1 MTINLYIGDTNI
13 ELAKTALAADPRAF
27 LIDHSNCVEFL
38 NNPPV
43 GATVYTSI
51 GDLPK
56 ISKNNSVI
64 YKLLDLADNI
74 YYCPPDV
81 WSDNKSLDF
90 KNITNSLQGLTES
103 ILYDF
108 KKQKN
113 NVHNLDLSHYS
124 SQLYTSLVDTRKTN
138 CQQLWI
144 AGCSISHGVGVE
156 STQRYGQL
164 IADSLNL
171 PVSFLTSGG
180 SSISWAVDQLTRSD
194 IRANDIVILGL
205 TEESRFPYWT
215 TSGKVWHIQSN
226 YQKQIKQLPFTNLS
240 TNIIDRLITDENCF
254 YQSAIRIYQ
263 LINFCNRLNINL
275 LIFGLICSTTLSLY
289 LHDLSNFINY
299 KNFKSP
305 NNLYDLGTDNKH
317 PGPKQHQLY
326 ADFCQS
332 ALKKLSYI

>member
-13 ELAKTALAADPRAF
+13 ELADTAMSADPCAF
-27 LIDHSNCVEFL
+27 LINQSNYNEFL
-38 NNPPV
+38 NNTPRS
-43 GATVYTSI
+43 ATVYTSL

-56 ISKNNSVI
+56 ISKNNDVI
-64 YKLLDLADNI
+64 YKLLDLANNI
-74 YYCPPDV
+74 YYCPPNV
-81 WSDNKSLDF
+81 WSDNKSADF
-90 KNITNSLQGLTES
+90 KNVPNSLQGLTES

-124 SQLYTSLVDTRKTN
+124 TQLYTGLVDTRKTDS
-138 CQQLWI
+138 QQLWI
-144 AGCSISHGVGVE
+144 AGCSMSHGVGVE
-156 STQRYGQL
+156 PSQRYGQL

-171 PVSFLTSGG
+171 PVSFLTDGG

-263 LINFCNRLNINL
+263 LINFCNKLNINL
-275 LIFGLICSTTLSLY
+275 LIFGLLCSPTLTLY
-289 LHDLSNFINY
+289 LNDLSNFINY

-305 NNLYDLGTDNKH
+305 YNHNDLGTDNVH
-317 PGPKQHQLY
+317 PGPQQHQLY